1 MGSLQLRL
9 LQRLPA
15 GYFVTLW
22 MSSGVATAGAKR
34 QKLFYSASLL
44 FHTTDTNED
53 EPQYAACEDNPW
65 ARIQNEG
72 TELPRRVRRKLL
84 LWRRRI
90 ETPRR
95 ESVKVCDSSV

>member
-53 EPQYAACEDNPW
+53 EPQYAACEDNRGRGSKTKEPNYRGGCVGNCCYG
-65 ARIQNEG
+65 AE
-72 TELPRRVRRKLL
+72 E
-84 LWRRRI
+84 
-90 ETPRR
+90 
-95 ESVKVCDSSV
+95 